1 MATTNIQTFS
11 GDVDVTSDLNIGGET
26 ILGTATYRKRRDWN
40 RNALAYVYLGNVRT
54 STTTGIRLDVSMNN
68 SDSGYQMYSY
78 YINLFDD
85 DPSHDGGYMTY
96 SCRGAVGS
104 LDYAGIDIGYVY
116 VDDGSGLYT
125 YQLWLQDP
133 TYSQTG
139 FMDAYINCQGY
150 YVFDTEVSD
159 VAQGGAAPTNFNL
172 GTPCVIT
179 KYTGNVGIGSTNPV
193 YKLDVTGT
201 AAISS
206 NLTVGTANLHVDTNT
221 GNIGIGTTNPTAQ
234 LTLGASSGSQIAVT
248 DNTRLLSNTHYLNY
262 GSSEATD
269 VEQVLLQFD
278 TGETGASDQ
287 SEYAGYIDVEM
298 VAQRTTSD
306 YYGPEI
312 FTARLNYVLG
322 YNEYNDLW
330 TFTTFV
336 QENKSVSNGTVN
348 TFTVFKSVPV
358 FKYKYVDRQLQIYVS
373 FNANYFRGYTSFT
386 ARVTSDAP
394 ADVSMPGPDDLMASG
409 TVGTAEVG
417 MCYGIGTNAAN
428 VGIGTTNP
436 EYKLDVTGTANVS
449 STLTVSNRIIDNNGI
464 YKKQYTYT
472 GATADDDLYIGQY
485 TIYAAPA
492 KIEIVDS
499 GIALGSGSRFTLA
512 RHYGKVPNV
521 SGYENSDYTTY
532 RFFYEAIDNISY
544 HVWFRSNRAGNYT
557 VYVDTAAFTDTT
569 EPSSPTLTECNYGF
583 LSGYPAYN
591 ETGSRFT
598 FRNYKS
604 IQSSVEVHNQEEA
617 LEHNALSL
625 FTKSPVEEGETAN
638 TFLGIYSSNTSSYG
652 GYIQSYLVPGTT
664 HGMTLGTVDNY
675 TRNPIITLN
684 GNQNVGIGTTE
695 PNYTLDVNGTT
706 STSIMKTLEVRDDN
720 NNIMYTHESH
730 YFTMGD
736 TSDTV
741 FYIGKINANTVSG
754 PLRIH
759 GYQNRIGNSTTPS
772 FNLNIYPAGGTLY
785 FTVES
790 SDSGVQF
797 FTDRTRIQFIKDP
810 TQSPSQAGYEGDY
823 HIWIRHPK
831 WPSGYTPGNARMRLM
846 VSGHRYTPAS
856 QTTEPTLRDSA
867 TEYVSN
873 SGGTTYVKEASFG
886 GSWYSLS
893 DATKMH
899 SRSSDTTYMRGKLHL
914 YGSDS
919 IFDLQ
924 TSRGD
929 QGTLRLSWSGESGQN
944 IDWQDLGNNNA
955 RAFLYGRKY
964 TTGITQNPYA
974 GWYLYGNDNNLGIRI
989 AGNGDVGIGTDSPNA
1004 TLHVDGSLLCGS
1016 PTTHR
1021 TTTAGVGRH
1030 ITRVTSDVNV
1040 TGLSQ
1045 TVRLASSQQSGIVKI
1060 HYQAGAA
1067 GGNGAL
1073 QHSCYAVIGFSWG
1086 GGTNFYTYEHSKTE
1100 KTTTTISFTVNTD
1113 GYVTLSVSTGSSFGS
1128 YCSLYTEWFYG
1139 ATGGAGLYV

>member
-68 SDSGYQMYSY
+68 SNSGYQMYSY

-234 LTLGASSGSQIAVT
+234 LTLGASSGSQLAVT

-262 GSSEATD
+262 GSDVATD
-269 VEQVLLQFD
+269 FEQVLLQFYTGGTND
-278 TGETGASDQ
+278 TDQ

-298 VAQRTTSD
+298 VAQRTQSL
-306 YYGPEI
+306 YYSEI
-312 FTARLNYVLG
+312 FTARLNYILAW
-322 YNEYNDLW
+322 NEQNDSW
-330 TFTTFV
+330 EITTFV
-336 QENKSVSNGTVN
+336 QENKSVSAGVPNS
-348 TFTVFKSVPV
+348 FTVFKSVPV

-394 ADVSMPGPDDLMASG
+394 ADVSMPGPDALMASG
-409 TVGTAEVG
+409 TVGTAEIG
-417 MCYGIGTNAAN
+417 MCYGYGAYAAN
-428 VGIGTTNP
+428 VGIGTDSPVSILHVRGTGQTSTTSFDTSQTLGASIFVQSSDSTVGSGGSLVLGTYQGKFAAIKAGILDGTNNTMGN
-436 EYKLDVTGTANVS
+436 LHFMTRN
-449 STLTVSNRIIDNNGI
+449 
-464 YKKQYTYT
+464 
-472 GATADDDLYIGQY
+472 ATAD
-485 TIYAAPA
+485 A
-492 KIEIVDS
+492 
-499 GIALGSGSRFTLA
+499 
-512 RHYGKVPNV
+512 
-521 SGYENSDYTTY
+521 
-532 RFFYEAIDNISY
+532 
-544 HVWFRSNRAGNYT
+544 
-557 VYVDTAAFTDTT
+557 
-569 EPSSPTLTECNYGF
+569 TLTNRMTIT
-583 LSGYPAYN
+583 N
-591 ETGSRFT
+591 TG
-598 FRNYKS
+598 
-604 IQSSVEVHNQEEA
+604 
-617 LEHNALSL
+617 
-625 FTKSPVEEGETAN
+625 
-638 TFLGIYSSNTSSYG
+638 
-652 GYIQSYLVPGTT
+652 
-664 HGMTLGTVDNY
+664 
-675 TRNPIITLN
+675 
-684 GNQNVGIGTTE
+684 NVGIGVTNPTRSLQIERGISYISGGTSNNSAFEIVQQLGTDDYTFNGQHRAQFRIKSGLGTYSNRSLELALLDNGRGIMQTSAASEGYFPISINPKGDYNSTVSIGSYYSSAKLRVEGNVYTTSHITTAGNVGIGSYS
-695 PNYTLDVNGTT
+695 PGTKLDVAGVSRFTQNGGNLQLVGTDHTYLEYYPDGT
-706 STSIMKTLEVRDDN
+706 SAGRKAYVGYASADDN
-720 NNIMYTHESH
+720 NFTISNSAGSGHIVLGSGNVGIAVSQDPFTKLTIGSSASADGDIDEIGFRSINNTANDRIGYIQRIGFYGKAEYSNTPILNGAIECLFGDNQHYPTYPGHSSTNLIFKTNSRGGGTGVEKMRITYDGRLGLGTTNPNQGNLTVSALGADP
-730 YFTMGD
+730 YFTGYDENAAADATDFTGLAHFKSTGSHGVIRISNSAGKTGSTRIDFNTRLGD
-736 TSDTV
+736 LWGVNTLSSSRYRGTAPTAGRIMV
-741 FYIGKINANTVSG
+741 RGEINDNYEDAYMTFHTCRD
-754 PLRIH
+754 LRPD
-759 GYQNRIGNSTTPS
+759 GQ
-772 FNLNIYPAGGTLY
+772 GGTGNLY
-785 FTVES
+785 E
-790 SDSGVQF
+790 
-797 FTDRTRIQFIKDP
+797 
-810 TQSPSQAGYEGDY
+810 
-823 HIWIRHPK
+823 
-831 WPSGYTPGNARMRLM
+831 RMR
-846 VSGHRYTPAS
+846 
-856 QTTEPTLRDSA
+856 
-867 TEYVSN
+867 
-873 SGGTTYVKEASFG
+873 
-886 GSWYSLS
+886 
-893 DATKMH
+893 
-899 SRSSDTTYMRGKLHL
+899 
-914 YGSDS
+914 
-919 IFDLQ
+919 I
-924 TSRGD
+924 TS
-929 QGTLRLSWSGESGQN
+929 T
-944 IDWQDLGNNNA
+944 
-955 RAFLYGRKY
+955 GR
-964 TTGITQNPYA
+964 
-974 GWYLYGNDNNLGIRI
+974 
-989 AGNGDVGIGTDSPNA
+989 VGIGTDSPNA
-1004 TLHVDGSLLCGS
+1004 TLHVNGSLLCGS
-1016 PTTHR
+1016 PTTHQ
-1021 TTTAGVGRH
+1021 TSTAGVGRH

-1045 TVRLASSQQSGIVKI
+1045 TVRLNGAQQSGIVKI

-1067 GGNGAL
+1067 NTSGAL